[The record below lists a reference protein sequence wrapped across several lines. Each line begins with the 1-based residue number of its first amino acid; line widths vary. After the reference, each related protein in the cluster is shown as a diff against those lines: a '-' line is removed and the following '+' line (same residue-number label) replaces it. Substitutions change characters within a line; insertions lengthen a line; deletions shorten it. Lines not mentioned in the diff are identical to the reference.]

1 MDLSILPDDQLLQ
14 LIEAVTKEVARRAI
28 AIQAATNQYWQ
39 DTKEEILDNINDC
52 QAPIDNDCTKATV
65 ISLLKKLD
73 FFRAYKYDS
82 FSLSIWEKNG
92 DVRLYLQESFKT
104 KGWKFTYYH
113 TGNPWKFKASIEAP
127 DLDPSGIS
135 AFRNFGRLLCDELPT
150 KFKCFSTHDL
160 KNQIDTLCRKISSPD
175 ALVGC
180 CGGSTSLALGLR
192 EIAKLNPCKTIL
204 ISDGEPNR
212 RVIRIRVKQCHEPLK
227 LLP

>member
-28 AIQAATNQYWQ
+28 AIQAATHKYWQ
-39 DTKEEILDNINDC
+39 EAKEEILENINDR
-52 QAPIDNDCTKATV
+52 QAPIDNDRTKATV
-65 ISLLKKLD
+65 VSLLKNLD

-92 DVRLYLQESFKT
+92 DIRLYLQQSFKNN
-104 KGWKFTYYH
+104 GWKFTYYH

-160 KNQIDTLCRKISSPD
+160 KNQIDTQLLQRYQS
-175 ALVGC
+175 
-180 CGGSTSLALGLR
+180 
-192 EIAKLNPCKTIL
+192 KLWPT
-204 ISDGEPNR
+204 
-212 RVIRIRVKQCHEPLK
+212 
-227 LLP
+227 

>member
-28 AIQAATNQYWQ
+28 AIQAATNKYWQ
-39 DTKEEILDNINDC
+39 EAKEEILENINDR

-65 ISLLKKLD
+65 VSLLKNLD

-92 DVRLYLQESFKT
+92 DIRLYLQESFKT
-104 KGWKFTYYH
+104 NGWKFTYYH

-135 AFRNFGRLLCDELPT
+135 GFRNFGRLICDELPV
-150 KFKCFSTHDL
+150 KFKCFSNHDA
-160 KNQIDTLCRKISSPD
+160 KNQIDTQLLQRY
-175 ALVGC
+175 
-180 CGGSTSLALGLR
+180 
-192 EIAKLNPCKTIL
+192 
-204 ISDGEPNR
+204 
-212 RVIRIRVKQCHEPLK
+212 QLK
-227 LLP
+227 LWPT